1 MNLDLPPCHE
11 LLAAPTAAT
20 ATVDALLAV
29 PRGARC
35 VGDGGAVRRRRA
47 PRRGRA
53 ATPPCPAPPSVRAVR
68 AVTALAWALGATVEC
83 CRRADEAVVPP
94 LLAALPGGYPPLRGR
109 LVATWNDVTAR
120 PLPAPSTA
128 PPFAMYLQDALPEGV
143 PEEHRSSTCVAVAAL
158 RRRSAPR
165 RCRCGRQPAAAC
177 VGRRGPVGGGRP
189 AGGGPPVRRPAAPL
203 SDHALPGVPAAAAE
217 RGARRGGGAWS
228 GRLGCWPPPP
238 ASPMPQAL
246 QLQAYLLES
255 LQKLTLVDPP
265 RVRAVDA
272 IAGSLAAV
280 EVALPPAG
288 RRGRPL
294 APESMQCRAVLHE
307 VFKVLAPATGV
318 LAASPDGLAL
328 LVRWASASDTPF
340 DARLSETAAAMAL
353 FVGIQTLSFGAERLP
368 PTLRNAHTTWARVAR
383 SHPDDAAQVG
393 TLLGV
398 LAARGAAGLSAV
410 TAALPWGATPFP
422 PPALSISH
430 QDAVYYG
437 WGCGCPR
444 RVDPPAPPR
453 RRQPRPPHLRPVP
466 RRDLLLPRVCG
477 GRLAWGGR
485 GAQGGVPPLGGLPV
499 RPAAGAAVRS
509 ALLPALWGGA
519 PGGGPDGSPAGHL
532 FPVSGV
538 APAALVGPPRR
549 WLLPA
554 AVADRATGLGLA
566 VADVIAVVDP
576 PSWSYTLIPV
586 AEYGHWPS
594 AVPAATLERL
604 GRHDGGRVLRVVVR
618 EHPPRVY
625 GFGPDPDVEAFT

>member
-1 MNLDLPPCHE
+1 
-11 LLAAPTAAT
+11 
-20 ATVDALLAV
+20 
-29 PRGARC
+29 
-35 VGDGGAVRRRRA
+35 
-47 PRRGRA
+47 
-53 ATPPCPAPPSVRAVR
+53 
-68 AVTALAWALGATVEC
+68 
-83 CRRADEAVVPP
+83 
-94 LLAALPGGYPPLRGR
+94 
-109 LVATWNDVTAR
+109 
-120 PLPAPSTA
+120 
-128 PPFAMYLQDALPEGV
+128 
-143 PEEHRSSTCVAVAAL
+143 
-158 RRRSAPR
+158 
-165 RCRCGRQPAAAC
+165 
-177 VGRRGPVGGGRP
+177 
-189 AGGGPPVRRPAAPL
+189 
-203 SDHALPGVPAAAAE
+203 
-217 RGARRGGGAWS
+217 
-228 GRLGCWPPPP
+228 
-238 ASPMPQAL
+238 MPQAL

-255 LQKLTLVDPP
+255 LQKLALVDPP

-368 PTLRNAHTTWARVAR
+368 PTLRNAHTTWVCVAR
-383 SHPDDAAQVG
+383 SHPDDATAQ
-393 TLLGV
+393 
-398 LAARGAAGLSAV
+398 
-410 TAALPWGATPFP
+410 
-422 PPALSISH
+422 
-430 QDAVYYG
+430 
-437 WGCGCPR
+437 
-444 RVDPPAPPR
+444 
-453 RRQPRPPHLRPVP
+453 
-466 RRDLLLPRVCG
+466 
-477 GRLAWGGR
+477 
-485 GAQGGVPPLGGLPV
+485 
-499 RPAAGAAVRS
+499 S
-509 ALLPALWGGA
+509 ALLPALRGGA